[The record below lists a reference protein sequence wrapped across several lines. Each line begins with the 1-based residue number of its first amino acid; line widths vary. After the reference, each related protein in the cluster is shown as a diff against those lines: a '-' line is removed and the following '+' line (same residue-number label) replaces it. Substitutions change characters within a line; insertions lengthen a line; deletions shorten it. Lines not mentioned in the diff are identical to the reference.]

1 MPTPTQMIMKKLNK
15 KINKKINKALGKAW
29 LSMGMLALGLIMLK
43 SCSGMGDLFSISSGS
58 LQKLPN
64 SMSMGA
70 YEALLAQSRVISV
83 ADADTLTLL
92 GRDENEYKIR
102 LQGIDAPERQQAYGA
117 RCQEKI
123 AGLLTQQFVD
133 VEAYK
138 RDRYQ
143 RLVAKVI
150 WQGQDVALE
159 TIRLGCGW
167 HYKAYADEQSW
178 SDQRAYA
185 KAERHARRNKLGLW
199 RDANP
204 EAPWDYRR
212 R

>member
-1 MPTPTQMIMKKLNK
+1 MNKLNR
-15 KINKKINKALGKAW
+15 KINKKINKALGKVW
-29 LSMGMLALGLIMLK
+29 LSMGLLVLGLFMLK
-43 SCSGMGDLFSISSGS
+43 SCSGIGDLLNVSSGS
-58 LQKLPN
+58 LQKLPD
-64 SMSMGA
+64 SIAMSA
-70 YEALLAQSRVISV
+70 YDALLAQSRVISV
-83 ADADTLTLL
+83 ADADTLTVL
-92 GRDENEYKIR
+92 GRDENKYKIR
-102 LQGIDAPERQQAYGA
+102 LQGIDAPERKQAYGA
-117 RCQEKI
+117 MCKEKI
-123 AGLLTQQFVD
+123 AGLLSQQLVD

-143 RLVAKVI
+143 RLVAKVT
-150 WQGQDVALE
+150 WQDQDVALE
-159 TIRLGCGW
+159 TIRVGCGW

-178 SDQRAYA
+178 RDQRAYA